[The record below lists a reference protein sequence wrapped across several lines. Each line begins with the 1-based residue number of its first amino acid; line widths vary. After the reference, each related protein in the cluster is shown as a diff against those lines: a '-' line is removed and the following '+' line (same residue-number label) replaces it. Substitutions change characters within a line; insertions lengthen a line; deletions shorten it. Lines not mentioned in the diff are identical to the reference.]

1 MTESGLCYIII
12 TIAPLFYY
20 YSRILAMDLSNL
32 LTQFINYLKDKGRSK
47 STIIAYKKDIEQLN
61 IYIKALKNINALED
75 INAEILHTYIDTLKE
90 NPEYTLKTVSRKINS
105 LRTFFKF
112 LIAENKIGINPATS
126 VKHPKT
132 APVLPRVLSSLE
144 YRAIRDVARS
154 NPKLYT
160 MVELLLQTG
169 MRIGELSRLNRK
181 DVVFNNDGKDYITIG
196 GYSTI
201 PARKIEINELVSE
214 ALKNYIRRTEDENSV
229 LPDYLFFTKTGR
241 PVLIRNIRT
250 SLDRVF
256 KKAGIKNATVNDL
269 RNTFIVHQLRNGLK
283 IEKLAQI
290 VGHKKVSTTERYLP
304 FVEEKP
310 AKKHSKIIAL

>member
-1 MTESGLCYIII
+1 
-12 TIAPLFYY
+12 
-20 YSRILAMDLSNL
+20 MDLSNL
-32 LTQFINYLKDKGRSK
+32 LTQFINYLTSKGRSH

-61 IYIKALKNINALED
+61 SYLKDFPEIKNLAAID
-75 INAEILHTYIDTLKE
+75 SEILHKYIGTLKD
-90 NPEYTLKTVSRKINS
+90 NPDFTLKTVSRKINS

-112 LIAENKIGINPATS
+112 LVSENKLGINPATA

-132 APVLPRVLSSLE
+132 ATVLPRVLSSLE
-144 YRAIRDVARS
+144 YRAIRDVART
-154 NPKLYT
+154 NVKLYT

-169 MRIGELSRLNRK
+169 MRIGELSRLNRS
-181 DVVFNNDGKDYITIG
+181 DVIFNNDGKDYLIISA
-196 GYSTI
+196 YSTI
-201 PARKIEINELVSE
+201 PTRKIELNELSGQ
-214 ALKNYIRRTEDENSV
+214 V
-229 LPDYLFFTKTGR
+229 LHDYLDKLEEQNNTLPPHLFFTKSGK

-256 KKAGIKNATVNDL
+256 KKAGIEKATINDL

-304 FVEEKP
+304 FIEEKP
-310 AKKHSKIIAL
+310 AKTHNKIVAL